1 MSSVAPGW
9 YSDPDDPAQIR
20 WWDGEAWTG
29 NTQPN
34 PAAMPLEASVVPP
47 PMPAPTSSTPDPAPV
62 PARAASAPVPPP
74 FADSAPD
81 LTVPPSADALPSRR
95 DARDSGLPSIP
106 VSSPVRLVPPTST
119 SFPIS
124 EPVRLV
130 PPTAPVAEPV
140 TESAAESAASGW
152 SNSDAAPPTHDRNSF
167 AVTPLAT
174 VSPAPASATTP
185 WTSSSSFA
193 QPAGSVDLA
202 SVDYE
207 PMVRSWGGPRGGTS
221 NRAVTG
227 VATAGAWMLA
237 LSPVLVLGL
246 LALGWAL
253 TESGTSRS
261 TGVVAGSFAFVL
273 IIYIVLAVIADFRR
287 LGALGHEYRPSVLW
301 VLMSPL
307 MYLIARAIHV
317 RRTTGRGTAP
327 TLVYIMLSVVVGAAI
342 GAASLALPRE
352 ASTSELRQVETS
364 IVTSMQQQ
372 GLDYSVVCPDRAT
385 LEIGST
391 FVCTAYD
398 EVGPVAL
405 LRVSYGGV
413 PGSFT
418 FTVES
423 SSAGS

>member
-1 MSSVAPGW
+1 M
-9 YSDPDDPAQIR
+9 
-20 WWDGEAWTG
+20 
-29 NTQPN
+29 
-34 PAAMPLEASVVPP
+34 
-47 PMPAPTSSTPDPAPV
+47 
-62 PARAASAPVPPP
+62 
-74 FADSAPD
+74 
-81 LTVPPSADALPSRR
+81 
-95 DARDSGLPSIP
+95 P
-106 VSSPVRLVPPTST
+106 VSAPVRLVPPTST

-130 PPTAPVAEPV
+130 PPTSPV
-140 TESAAESAASGW
+140 TESAASGW
-152 SNSDAAPPTHDRNSF
+152 SSSDAPPPTNDRGSF

-193 QPAGSVDLA
+193 QPTDSVDLA

-207 PMVRSWGGPRGGTS
+207 PMLRSWGGPRGGTS
-221 NRAVTG
+221 NRSVTG

-237 LSPVLVLGL
+237 LSPLVVLGL
-246 LALGWAL
+246 LALGWTL
-253 TESGTSRS
+253 TDSGTSSS
-261 TGVVAGSFAFVL
+261 TTIVAGSFAFVL
-273 IIYIVLAVIADFRR
+273 LVYIVIAVIADFRR

-301 VLMSPL
+301 ILVSPL

-317 RRTTGRGTAP
+317 HRTTGRGSAP
-327 TLVYIMLSVVVGAAI
+327 TWTYVVLSIVAGAAVGGASVVM
-342 GAASLALPRE
+342 PRE

-372 GLDYSVVCPDRAT
+372 GLDYTVVCPDQAT

-423 SSAGS
+423 SNAGS